1 MKQVLVELFV
11 LLLTILLFLIGMTQF
26 HQPGKSRSS
35 MPKNIHCY
43 VYINQNISENAYK
56 VSHSVIISA

>member
-35 MPKNIHCY
+35 APQNIHSD
-43 VYINQNISENAYK
+43 VYLSQTIIENAYK
-56 VSHSVIISA
+56 LY